1 MPEVSHEKKCT
12 DCTLECVFSS
22 VYAKELSGFQNY
34 KREIIFKK
42 GETLVK
48 QGSIQSTI
56 LFINEGLVK
65 HTLEGYHNKDVIIR
79 LSGKNEYVGL
89 NLLSWKNEALYT
101 TEALKK
107 TRVCMIESSY
117 FRKLYNNNPVLFLR
131 LFTNFS
137 EEMDFLYDR
146 LKIIG
151 TRNMQG
157 KLASAILYLSE
168 YGQKE
173 ENIYS
178 HITRKDLAE
187 LSGMSVESM
196 VRMLNEFKHEKLI
209 QIGGKEIT
217 INNQDMIR
225 ILCRVG

>member
-1 MPEVSHEKKCT
+1 MPEVSHEKQCKE
-12 DCTLECVFSS
+12 CTLDCVFSS
-22 VYAKELSGFQNY
+22 VHAKELSGFQNY
-34 KREIIFKK
+34 KREIIFRK

-56 LFINEGLVK
+56 LFINEGFVK
-65 HTLEGYHNKDVIIR
+65 HTIEGYHNKDVIIR
-79 LSGKNEYVGL
+79 LSGKNEYIGL
-89 NLLSWKNEALYT
+89 NLLSWKNESLYT

-117 FRKLYNNNPVLFLR
+117 FRKLYTNYPVLFLR

-137 EEMDFLYDR
+137 EELDYLYER

-157 KLASAILYLSE
+157 KLASALLYLSD
-168 YGQKE
+168 YGQKQE
-173 ENIYS
+173 DIYS

-209 QIGGKEIT
+209 QIKGKNILL
-217 INNQDMIR
+217 NNPDMVR